1 MLRRT
6 PKRNTGPVS
15 ANDNY
20 GYCTCPECAKIDAE
34 EESPAGS
41 VVRFANKV
49 AARFPD
55 KTISTLGYLYSRKAP
70 KTKPAPNVN
79 IMFCSIECDRHMPI
93 ADDPGQRRLPT
104 RHGGL
109 GRADRQH
116 FRMGLLR
123 QLQGVANADAG
134 LGVMQSNIQYFVRNG
149 VKIFF
154 EQCSGPMGSEFH
166 QLRGYLAAKL
176 LWDPELDFDATMND
190 FLNGYYGAAGPIIRE
205 YIDLLRQ
212 NREASGEPFGIFNY
226 TTDFA
231 GSWLAPDKLRGYLAI
246 LDRAEAALWRA
257 TRHCC
262 AAYTTRASR
271 CNSPSSN

>member
-1 MLRRT
+1 MRWSKAGGSPRNPACRTRRWLEIVCDELSRRIAAN
-6 PKRNTGPVS
+6 PEAKYWSVS

-93 ADDPGQRRLPT
+93 ADDPGSADFRRDMEAWAALTDNIFVWDYCGSFKELQMPT
-104 RHGGL
+104 PG
-109 GRADRQH
+109 
-116 FRMGLLR
+116 F
-123 QLQGVANADAG
+123 
-134 LGVMQSNIQYFVRNG
+134 GVMQSNIQYFVRNG

-176 LWDPELDFDATMND
+176 LWIP
-190 FLNGYYGAAGPIIRE
+190 
-205 YIDLLRQ
+205 
-212 NREASGEPFGIFNY
+212 
-226 TTDFA
+226 
-231 GSWLAPDKLRGYLAI
+231 SWTS
-246 LDRAEAALWRA
+246 
-257 TRHCC
+257 TR
-262 AAYTTRASR
+262 R
-271 CNSPSSN
+271 